1 MTSATMTTGLG
12 TIAAV
17 VTLALAG
24 GPRLDSPPPG
34 PAETAAMRRLASA
47 VGGLDATG
55 FRAFAS
61 PRFLLVSDLPPD
73 DAALA
78 IERLERT
85 AVAVEQFAD
94 EVGVGPPVRGRR
106 LMAVGFAERSAFE
119 RFARER
125 DAVDASWMVGYWAP
139 AADRTVFRRAL
150 AAPRDEDGATIAH
163 EAAHQLLHRLGV
175 QRARTPTPLFLAE
188 GLAANFE
195 PCASVGGMA
204 FGDAPARSR
213 RLASRLASLR
223 MGGLDALPDLVS
235 LIGVREV
242 PSRDPEA
249 VERFYDAS
257 WSLVRFLHA
266 TQPDA
271 VARYLASIRS
281 DSTMSEA
288 SDRLAT
294 FERHFG
300 PLPAVEA
307 AWQSAMRSESGDY
320 DRHERRVRRATA
332 DAGASSRPAP

>member
-24 GPRLDSPPPG
+24 GPRPDSPPPG

-47 VGGLDATG
+47 LGGLDATG

-61 PRFLLVSDLPPD
+61 PRFLLISDLSPD

-94 EVGVGPPVRGRR
+94 EVGVGRPVRGSR

-163 EAAHQLLHRLGV
+163 EAAHQLLHHIGV
-175 QRARTPTPLFLAE
+175 QRRRTSTPLFLAE

-195 PCASVGGMA
+195 PCASADGVA

-213 RLASRLASLR
+213 RLASRRAS
-223 MGGLDALPDLVS
+223 GPDALPDLAS

-249 VERFYDAS
+249 LERFYDAS

-281 DSTMSEA
+281 GSTMSEA

-307 AWQSAMRSESGDY
+307 AWHGAMRSASGDS

-332 DAGASSRPAP
+332 DAGASSRRGP